1 MEARGDTDG
10 STASG
15 GEGAQGGGGASS
27 YSDDPETEL
36 RQIMRSSDFQ
46 KFCSLCQMQG
56 QGDVFAICRQHVV
69 QCMVHHTLCSACCVR
84 HLQGIHAPPVG
95 AHDHSLDTYMIAGPS
110 WTTAARSG
118 STSWMRSG
126 RSCSRRSGCSWWRC

>member
-69 QCMVHHTLCSACCVR
+69 QTFMDHRGQKRLNELDEERQKLLEAQRLQLVALLSAEEVCNHMHESLSPCV
-84 HLQGIHAPPVG
+84 
-95 AHDHSLDTYMIAGPS
+95 
-110 WTTAARSG
+110 
-118 STSWMRSG
+118 
-126 RSCSRRSGCSWWRC
+126 

>member
-15 GEGAQGGGGASS
+15 GERAQGGGGTSS

-56 QGDVFAICRQHVV
+56 QGDVFAICRQH
-69 QCMVHHTLCSACCVR
+69 
-84 HLQGIHAPPVG
+84 
-95 AHDHSLDTYMIAGPS
+95 
-110 WTTAARSG
+110 
-118 STSWMRSG
+118 
-126 RSCSRRSGCSWWRC
+126 